1 MLIVILIIDLI
12 PLFGVLFWNWGT
24 MDSVYLYF
32 FETLIICVITHLKMR
47 RSNNIITFSRWQ
59 KRLGTHANQYA
70 GKVGEIAT
78 NATKKRFGWLRG
90 LISFSFLIL
99 NIPLCILLMMLIFV
113 VEGKGFSLST
123 ILGYNGGHTNLFVMN
138 VNTFYIMISLLMA
151 EHFYTYYKK
160 YVQGNEH
167 ENAGMLNEALA
178 FEVRII
184 IQSVVMIGGV
194 ALIYF
199 FDFSK
204 IMVIILILLKTMI
217 DLLAYLR
224 NRYWKNIVVW
234 MEKNMDEIGIQEI

>member
-1 MLIVILIIDLI
+1 
-12 PLFGVLFWNWGT
+12 
-24 MDSVYLYF
+24 
-32 FETLIICVITHLKMR
+32 
-47 RSNNIITFSRWQ
+47 
-59 KRLGTHANQYA
+59 
-70 GKVGEIAT
+70 
-78 NATKKRFGWLRG
+78 
-90 LISFSFLIL
+90 
-99 NIPLCILLMMLIFV
+99 
-113 VEGKGFSLST
+113 
-123 ILGYNGGHTNLFVMN
+123 
-138 VNTFYIMISLLMA
+138 
-151 EHFYTYYKK
+151 
-160 YVQGNEH
+160 
-167 ENAGMLNEALA
+167 MLNEALA